1 MHNKINIARRMIAL
15 IMVFVVFFNT
25 FVFAVDPV
33 YSVKPRGK
41 WQFGFE
47 RAYGSIQDVQMGEAF
62 SSFTDFTDG
71 DGEPGDPLQ
80 FDHSII
86 SEGLTS
92 YFPAY
97 RVGVFYQGNLIYE
110 DAVGKTQA
118 ASDFWNIT
126 TIGDAPIDY
135 DNPDNN
141 TALKSWVMAC
151 KSDPNTPLEIK
162 IIPYAYKNSAG
173 NTVSY
178 NDVKDKSWSQGIP
191 VTTSNPSSGTW
202 LSVLTGFDDA
212 DKALAEL
219 NMLDGTSGD
228 ITGADLYESEDKSGG
243 FFQALEEAIADIIF
257 GLANLIFNIVQ
268 DGIKTFGSTTGSSIV
283 TIDDIVFD
291 RYSETNINFWDSSN
305 PSTLINQF
313 KSNIS
318 EWFYKFRALAIAGY
332 LIMLLYIGV
341 RILLAVG
348 GKQQERYKDMLTC
361 WGQGVI
367 ILFIFPLVIRYSMKI
382 NHAIV
387 TEIGSGVAVRTVSGS
402 VQVTYPQSTED
413 TEDAQIAAQG
423 VTTSPFEDGASNG
436 DYMAAMANSYKQEKS
451 IMKAFVYLVMVIQFI
466 LILITYYKR
475 LFMFSFLFVIFP
487 IIAFTYVIDKVGDG
501 HAQAFEAWTKEIIL
515 NIFMQCIHAV
525 VYVFVM
531 SVAFT
536 GTTYNN
542 DWVLTIVGITF
553 LFKGEEILR
562 TILGQSGG
570 ETAKSMKQTAAK
582 AAATIAVTQTISNKL
597 SSGASKATGAVRAE
611 RQARADRRIARSM
624 RGEETTA
631 RGRARNMLNEFKKG
645 RDDNNWETR
654 RAFAK
659 RVVNAR
665 KAQTKPGWAQ
675 QYMQGGNGVVIIAP
689 PNLQSEAGKEM
700 LDAARVVSDPI
711 GEGAN
716 PEQLAKAYDTI
727 KKYDN
732 QQVLA
737 TLPPDAQA
745 EIMDIKSQLGISDDQ
760 LRMIA
765 DAQASAAKQLLA
777 ADTTDD
783 KSYQQ
788 TLVKVNKELGIKLST
803 ILTGSK
809 QNFDSRDVVMWKRAV
824 LADLRNVSSDQIRS
838 GLVGP
843 DGDKFLS
850 RGSSQ
855 LRKSM
860 SSKEQEEK
868 FISRASD
875 LQAWVDVS
883 DRDKIAQG
891 GMFAIATSRKGL
903 TSLADQE
910 KRRILKSLESDP
922 QKKKEIRVSDEIPTG
937 FLENERNEKVY
948 QRLVSNS
955 SNKEKEELAESIA
968 VLKDFGARTHL
979 THEQQIANE
988 STNGYTVE
996 DIQDRIAKLKELVNG
1011 NSELESIISNE
1022 LGFKTEELG
1031 QIVDNLVMIS
1041 YPDSPG
1047 HSVVAENMPKGS
1059 AADNIRESIQRDAS
1073 RQNLGGAKS
1082 QLMMKRRES
1091 TVRRVRKRV
1100 IERKERDIVY
1110 TMRNV
1115 GVDGRREEAR
1125 AAPISISGP
1134 NRAGMEV
1141 VSESYNREA
1150 PETSRVRV
1158 EANAGAVATGAI
1170 AGASI
1175 AERATTATRQE
1186 EIRDRIK
1193 NGSISAQDRE
1203 RVKEKVR
1210 GMSDEE
1216 LGTIFGADGT
1226 LASGKTTR
1234 KQSAADARMGRGSV
1248 GEPGRMTP
1256 EDILERARESVKA
1269 SDDRPGVAS
1278 STATLSRDKVERTIE
1293 TLSDRE
1299 IAEAMDRFGIEPEK
1313 EKPVDKLKKVLTPE
1327 SLSKSNEELVEA
1339 TTQVLMSEDVGL
1351 PKEEAKIAAERLVT
1365 EVKNPERSSTE
1376 SIEDILTSTEWLPS
1390 MEPEAHP
1397 KPRRETA
1404 AQRFVKE
1411 QNGGEVD
1418 ISSLIGERE
1427 TPMQRIAREQGIGG
1441 PVEATS
1447 VTNEGADS
1455 RINLALGGDSAQS
1468 SGETSKVNHRYYRT
1482 SAGGDMAIDQMFE
1495 LLEEH
1500 KDLRFDEL
1508 SQDGPNRSKDYAHVI
1523 GQLHAGDN
1531 REKVAGLVDD
1541 LLQGTQKVDENL
1553 MAERFEGMTAQ
1564 EYEDR
1569 AKSYKKQAIQDA
1581 LSFTGTTVG
1590 GVTLGT
1596 AGGFLNVGMSSKD
1609 SMLEEFGTGF
1619 VAGAAI
1625 AAGSSNMAFEG
1636 SSEKTVR
1643 VYNPYDGSL
1652 TDVTIK
1658 KNGAF
1663 LDGQVLPNDFKD
1675 GEIIDLTDSRLDKVR
1690 TKVQGVLV
1698 EKAAENRKE
1707 RMNADAKKRANK
1719 FEDAL
1724 NYRKGKK

>member
-1 MHNKINIARRMIAL
+1 MLNKMIWKKI
-15 IMVFVVFFNT
+15 IMTMLLAFVVMFSF
-25 FVFAVDPV
+25 
-33 YSVKPRGK
+33 SL
-41 WQFGFE
+41 
-47 RAYGSIQDVQMGEAF
+47 AF
-62 SSFTDFTDG
+62 
-71 DGEPGDPLQ
+71 
-80 FDHSII
+80 
-86 SEGLTS
+86 
-92 YFPAY
+92 
-97 RVGVFYQGNLIYE
+97 
-110 DAVGKTQA
+110 
-118 ASDFWNIT
+118 
-126 TIGDAPIDY
+126 
-135 DNPDNN
+135 
-141 TALKSWVMAC
+141 
-151 KSDPNTPLEIK
+151 
-162 IIPYAYKNSAG
+162 
-173 NTVSY
+173 
-178 NDVKDKSWSQGIP
+178 
-191 VTTSNPSSGTW
+191 
-202 LSVLTGFDDA
+202 
-212 DKALAEL
+212 
-219 NMLDGTSGD
+219 
-228 ITGADLYESEDKSGG
+228 GADLDYDGGMRFKMNMDPWETLGVDHDVYIEMVLIYDGKIVAKLGNDYLQGMYADFASATLALNQSGNEFYDNLKEWIQACVDDRSTPLTAKVVHSGTIDGVDLSVNLNGKSWFDILMGESNNPEDLIEAGESTEVGAGYDTTSSNDSG
-243 FFQALEEAIADIIF
+243 FFKALETAIADMIY

-268 DGIKTFGSTTGSSIV
+268 DGIKNFGTTNITSIV
-283 TIDDIVFD
+283 TMDDIIFD
-291 RYSETNINFWDSSN
+291 RYPDTNIDFWSS
-305 PSTLINQF
+305 SGSQLINQF
-313 KSNIS
+313 KGNIS
-318 EWFYKFRALAIAGY
+318 TWFYKFRGLAIAGY

-367 ILFIFPLVIRYSMKI
+367 ILFLFPLVIRYSIKI
-382 NHAIV
+382 NHSIV
-387 TEIGSGVAVRTVSGS
+387 TKIGQGVAVRNVSGS
-402 VQVTYPQSTED
+402 VSVYYPQTAEE
-413 TEDAQIAAQG
+413 TEDAQVAAQQ
-423 VTTSPFEDGASNG
+423 VASSPFDASAAG
-436 DYMAAMANSYKQEKS
+436 TDYMAAMAISYQQEKS

-501 HAQAFEAWTKEIIL
+501 HAQGFEAWTKEIVL
-515 NIFMQCIHAV
+515 NVFIQCIHAV

-570 ETAKSMKQTAAK
+570 ETAKSMKETAAK

-611 RQARADRRIARSM
+611 RQAKADRRIARSM
-624 RGEETTA
+624 RGEETKLLDVKTLLKDGKWV
-631 RGRARNMLNEFKKG
+631 GRLPNMGRELAGG
-645 RDDNNWETR
+645 RDTNNWETR

-659 RVVNAR
+659 RVADAR

-675 QYMQGGNGVVIIAP
+675 QYMQGGTGVVIIAP
-689 PNLQSEAGKEM
+689 PNLQSDAGAEM

-711 GEGAN
+711 GEGAD
-716 PEQLAKAYDTI
+716 PEKLAQAYDVI

-732 QQVLA
+732 QQVFA
-737 TLPPDAQA
+737 SLPPDAQA
-745 EIMDIKSQLGISDDQ
+745 EVMEIKSQLGISDDQ

-777 ADTTDD
+777 ADTTDE

-910 KRRILKSLESDP
+910 KRRILKSLEADP
-922 QKKKEIRVSDEIPTG
+922 QKKKEISVSDEVPTG

-948 QRLVSNS
+948 QRLVSGS
-955 SNKEKEELAESIA
+955 SNKQKEELAESIA

-996 DIQDRIAKLKELVNG
+996 DIQDRIAKLKELVKDNG
-1011 NSELESIISNE
+1011 ELESIVSNE

-1059 AADNIRESIQRDAS
+1059 AADNIRDSIQRDAS

-1115 GVDGRREEAR
+1115 GADGRREEAR
-1125 AAPISISGP
+1125 AAPISISNP
-1134 NRAGMEV
+1134 NRSGIEV
-1141 VSESYNREA
+1141 LSESYNKEA
-1150 PETSRVRV
+1150 PETSRVRIEGGV
-1158 EANAGAVATGAI
+1158 GSSDVAPSTMPSTDI
-1170 AGASI
+1170 
-1175 AERATTATRQE
+1175 TRQE
-1186 EIRDRIK
+1186 EIIERIK
-1193 NGSISAQDRE
+1193 NSAAGGTSDRE
-1203 RVKEKVR
+1203 RIKETVR

-1216 LGTIFGADGT
+1216 LGKIFGANGT
-1226 LASGKTTR
+1226 LARGETPRST
-1234 KQSAADARMGRGSV
+1234 SAADAIMGESSIASSRSD
-1248 GEPGRMTP
+1248 GELSSAER
-1256 EDILERARESVKA
+1256 ILERARKTAGVE
-1269 SDDRPGVAS
+1269 DDKS
-1278 STATLSRDKVERTIE
+1278 SRSAVTPTISRDRVERTIE
-1293 TLSDRE
+1293 TLTDEEISEATDRLVALTYE
-1299 IAEAMDRFGIEPEK
+1299 NARKDISNNEENPRIEQ
-1313 EKPVDKLKKVLTPE
+1313 LKRVITPE
-1327 SLSKSNEELVEA
+1327 SLSKPEDELIEDTA
-1339 TTQVLMSEDVGL
+1339 KVLMSDEFGFPVKHALVSAETIVSEFKNTDPESSESFEEIL
-1351 PKEEAKIAAERLVT
+1351 FRKEWMPKEKLDAFDRQLGRDNTGARKE
-1365 EVKNPERSSTE
+1365 ST
-1376 SIEDILTSTEWLPS
+1376 
-1390 MEPEAHP
+1390 
-1397 KPRRETA
+1397 
-1404 AQRFVKE
+1404 AQRIARE
-1411 QNGGEVD
+1411 QNAGGPVD
-1418 ISSLIGERE
+1418 ISSLTGERE
-1427 TPMQRIAREQGIGG
+1427 APVQRVAREQGIGG

-1455 RINLALGGDSAQS
+1455 RINVAIGGASAAQS
-1468 SGETSKVNHRYYRT
+1468 SGETNKVNHRYYRT

-1569 AKSYKKQAIQDA
+1569 AKASKKQAIQDA
-1581 LSFTGTTVG
+1581 LNFTGSTVG

-1636 SSEKTVR
+1636 SGEKTVK

-1724 NYRKGKK
+1724 NYKKGKK